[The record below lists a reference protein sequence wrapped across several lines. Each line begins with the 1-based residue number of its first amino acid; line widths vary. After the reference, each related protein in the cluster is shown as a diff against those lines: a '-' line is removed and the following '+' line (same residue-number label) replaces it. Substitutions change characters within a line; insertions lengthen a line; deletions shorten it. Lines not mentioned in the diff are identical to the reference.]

1 MTRQA
6 AYKPLDPSPSQVN
19 WQVDPQEM
27 RQPTAGGELSFSVW
41 LEEQLEDLERRWSHF
56 CTNQSMAQSMV
67 TTIDR

>member
-6 AYKPLDPSPSQVN
+6 EPNNPSY
-19 WQVDPQEM
+19 PQTSRPDDLREDYL
-27 RQPTAGGELSFSVW
+27 PTTGRELSFSVW